1 MALAN
6 SLIYDRLEYTAVSN
20 RICSR
25 AHLQMIVQLES
36 GMKHRKSSNNRRL
49 NYVSSEW
56 ALVLLIW
63 CLLLCI
69 VPDPRPLGASDWAV
83 NTMRTTLGVSEPAS
97 RALATIALR
106 ACGLA
111 LAGVFLSLCL
121 KQISLTTAALV
132 VLLLAPCLSVLCQWI
147 NYGHF
152 PIFIQLQLGITSAIV
167 GALFG
172 FAFRRSWIASGVLVV
187 LLAGLYLWGTSTG
200 ISDDLAEDARA
211 TGEYLLA
218 NADAVP
224 SGDEGFAKLL
234 ELAFLFAADNSHGTD
249 AVHPNKAAILAL
261 GVILGEER
269 VARVAKRPIN
279 LRLTDELSA
288 LRSRITLVGRNDLAR
303 HFWVSAA
310 LAILSNEKQSMTVGI
325 GKELMDA
332 TEGGSGFSFDDLAA
346 DRAGT
351 LLAIA
356 ATKNE
361 ANARNL
367 QTRIGHGVVIADF
380 FPGVEGLPSG
390 LSRDE
395 FQSEY
400 GGLGGQ
406 VTLRLADEI
415 EYRLAACQGLQT
427 ID

>member
-1 MALAN
+1 MRHRN
-6 SLIYDRLEYTAVSN
+6 SS
-20 RICSR
+20 
-25 AHLQMIVQLES
+25 Q
-36 GMKHRKSSNNRRL
+36 SSL
-49 NYVSSEW
+49 SKYVSSEW
-56 ALVLLIW
+56 ALVLLVW
-63 CLLLCI
+63 CVLLCF

-83 NTMRTTLGVSEPAS
+83 NAMRSTLGVSEPTS

-111 LAGVFLSLCL
+111 LTGVFLSFCL
-121 KQISLTTAALV
+121 KQISLKTAAVV
-132 VLLLAPCLSVLCQWI
+132 VLLLAPCLAVLCQWI
-147 NYGHF
+147 NYGYF

-172 FAFRRSWIASGVLVV
+172 LAFRRSWIAGGVLAAF
-187 LLAGLYLWGTSTG
+187 LAGLYLSGTSTG

-218 NADAVP
+218 NADSVP

-234 ELAFLFAADNSHGTD
+234 ELAFMYAADNSHGTD

-261 GVILGEER
+261 GVILGEQR
-269 VARVAKRPIN
+269 VAMVAKRTVNIQ
-279 LRLTDELSA
+279 RIAEFDA
-288 LRSRITLVGRNDLAR
+288 LRNRITLVGRNDLAR

-310 LAILSNEKQSMTVGI
+310 LAILSDEKRSMTVGI
-325 GKELMDA
+325 AKEMMDA

-356 ATKNE
+356 ATKNG

-367 QTRIGHGVVIADF
+367 QTRIGEGVVIDDF
-380 FPGVEGLPSG
+380 FPSVEGLPSG
-390 LSRDE
+390 LTREE
-395 FQSEY
+395 FQSGF
-400 GGLGGQ
+400 GGLGGK
-406 VTLRLADEI
+406 VTLRLAEEI
-415 EYRLAACQGLQT
+415 EYRLARCKSLQT

>member
-1 MALAN
+1 
-6 SLIYDRLEYTAVSN
+6 
-20 RICSR
+20 
-25 AHLQMIVQLES
+25 
-36 GMKHRKSSNNRRL
+36 MKHRKSSNIGL
-49 NYVSSEW
+49 AKYVSSEW
-56 ALVLLIW
+56 ALALLIW
-63 CLLLCI
+63 CVLLCF
-69 VPDPRPLGASDWAV
+69 VPDPRPLGAPDWAV
-83 NTMRTTLGVSEPAS
+83 AAIRSTLGVSEPSS

-106 ACGLA
+106 ACGLT
-111 LAGVFLSLCL
+111 LTGVFLSLSVR
-121 KQISLTTAALV
+121 KISLTTAVAIVLV
-132 VLLLAPCLSVLCQWI
+132 FAPSLAVLCQWV
-147 NYGHF
+147 NYGYF
-152 PIFIQLQLGITSAIV
+152 PISIQLQLGISSSMI
-167 GALFG
+167 GALVG
-172 FAFRRSWIASGVLVV
+172 LALRRSRVAAGVLMVMI
-187 LLAGLYLWGTSTG
+187 AGLYLWGTSTS

-218 NADAVP
+218 NADLVP
-224 SGDEGFAKLL
+224 GGDEGFARLV
-234 ELAFLFAADNSHGTD
+234 ELAFRFAEDNSHGTD

-279 LRLTDELSA
+279 IQRIEEFHA
-288 LRSRITLVGRNDLAR
+288 LRSRITLVGRHDLAR

-310 LAILSNEKQSMTVGI
+310 LAILSDENRSMAVGI
-325 GKELMDA
+325 AREMMDA

-351 LLAIA
+351 LLAVA

-367 QTRIGHGVVIADF
+367 QTRIRQGVLIADF

-390 LSRDE
+390 LTREE

-400 GGLGGQ
+400 GGAGGK
-406 VTLRLADEI
+406 VTLILVDEI
-415 EYRLAACQGLQT
+415 EYRLGACRGLQT